1 MLLSSHNRFGPHSD
15 AQVGYEP
22 KFNLKDVLF
31 YVLDRGI
38 SLKDVVASRVLTS
51 DEEASKIIRQVS
63 KAAAE
68 LGMIDVVSELG
79 EAQAMGSIFDPL
91 DDVPDV
97 DPVLKVKVIKMFYNG
112 SGSPADGAIFAGSK
126 P

>member
-1 MLLSSHNRFGPHSD
+1 MNRFGPHSD

-22 KFNLKDVLF
+22 RSNLKDVLF
-31 YVLDRGI
+31 HVLDRGI

-51 DEEASKIIRQVS
+51 DEEASKIIQQVS

-79 EAQAMGSIFDPL
+79 ETQAMGSVVDPL

-97 DPVLKVKVIKMFYNG
+97 NPVLKAKVI
-112 SGSPADGAIFAGSK
+112 SIVLQ
-126 P
+126 

>member
-1 MLLSSHNRFGPHSD
+1 MDRFGPQSD
-15 AQVGYEP
+15 ARVNYEP
-22 KFNLKDVLF
+22 GSNLKDVLF
-31 YVLDRGI
+31 HLLDRGV

-51 DEEASKIIRQVS
+51 DEEASKIIQMVS

-79 EAQAMGSIFDPL
+79 EAQAMGSIVDPL
-91 DDVPDV
+91 DNVPDV
-97 DPVLKVKVIKMFYNG
+97 DPVLKAKVICVFYDV
-112 SGSPADGAIFAGSK
+112 SGSFADVRMFPGSE